1 MRVIV
6 CGAGLVGGSIAEF
19 LAAEGIKV
27 TVIEHDAKV
36 AARIADTMD
45 VQTVVGHAALPDV
58 LAEADAANADMIV
71 AVTQSDEVNM
81 IACEVADSLFDVPN
95 KIARIRH
102 QSYLKDEWASLFT
115 RDNLAID
122 TIISPEVEIARAIA
136 RRLHVPGC
144 FDTKLLAD
152 KKVRLVG
159 VSLGKEAPAL
169 NTPLRQLIKLF
180 PELTAVIVGIIRNDR
195 AFIPTVD
202 DMLIEGDGVYLLC
215 DEAHT
220 TRVMA
225 VLGHTE
231 REARH
236 IVIVGGGNVGLFL
249 SQLIENEFKDVS
261 LRIIER
267 SRERAEYIS
276 ERVKQAIVLNADALE
291 LEILEEARIGDAETI
306 ICITNDDETNILTSL
321 LAKRHGCDRSITL
334 VNKPTYA
341 PLLNNLGLN
350 AVVNPRLITVSSVM
364 QMVRRGR
371 IRAVH
376 HLRDGFADMIEAE
389 ALESSPVIN
398 VPLRDLRLP
407 IGVMIGA
414 IVHEGEVKRPWP
426 DSVIRPHDRVI
437 LMASRENIKRVEQ
450 LFSVRPEYF

>member
-1 MRVIV
+1 MKVIV
-6 CGAGLVGGSIAEF
+6 CGAGLVGSSIAEF
-19 LAAEGIKV
+19 LAAEGVKV
-27 TVIEHDAKV
+27 TVIEHDAKI

-45 VQTVVGHAALPDV
+45 VQTVVGHAALPDT
-58 LAEADAANADMIV
+58 LAQADAANADMVV

-81 IACEVADSLFDVPN
+81 IACEVADALFAVPN

-102 QSYLKDEWASLFT
+102 QSFLKPEWANLFS
-115 RDNLAID
+115 RDHLSID

-144 FDTKLLAD
+144 FDTKLVAD
-152 KKVRLVG
+152 GKVRLVG
-159 VSLGKEAPAL
+159 VNIGKEAPAL
-169 NTPLRQLIKLF
+169 NTPLRHLIKLF

-202 DMLIEGDGVYLLC
+202 DMLLEGDGIYLLC

-220 TRVMA
+220 ARVMA

-231 REARH
+231 REARN
-236 IVIVGGGNVGLFL
+236 VLIVGGGNVGLFL
-249 SQLIENEFKDVS
+249 CQLIEDEFKDVN

-267 SRERAEYIS
+267 NKERAEYVA
-276 ERVKQAIVLNADALE
+276 EQLKNAIVLNADALD
-291 LEILEEARIGDAETI
+291 LEILEEAKISDTETI
-306 ICITNDDETNILTSL
+306 VCITNDDETNILTSL
-321 LAKRHGCDRSITL
+321 LAKRHGCERSITL

-364 QMVRRGR
+364 QLVRRGR

-389 ALESSPVIN
+389 ALEGSPVLN
-398 VPLRDLRLP
+398 TPLRDLRLP
-407 IGVMIGA
+407 IGVVIGA
-414 IVHEGEVKRPWP
+414 IVHEGQVLRPWP

-437 LMASRENIKRVEQ
+437 IMSSRENIKRVEQ
-450 LFSVRPEYF
+450 LFSIRPEYF

>member
-6 CGAGLVGGSIAEF
+6 CGAGLVGSSIAGF
-19 LAAEGIKV
+19 LAAEGVKV
-27 TVIEHDAKV
+27 TVIEHDPKV
-36 AARIADTMD
+36 AARIADTLD
-45 VQTVVGHAALPDV
+45 VQAVVGHAALPDV
-58 LAEADAANADMIV
+58 LNDADAANADMII

-81 IACEVADSLFDVPN
+81 IACEVADCLFDVPN

-102 QSYLKDEWASLFT
+102 QSFLKNEWANLFS

-144 FDTKLLAD
+144 FDTKLVANN
-152 KKVRLVG
+152 KVRLIG
-159 VSLGKEAPAL
+159 VAVGKEAPAL

-195 AFIPTVD
+195 AFMPNID
-202 DMLIEGDGVYLLC
+202 DMLLEGDGIYLLC
-215 DEAHT
+215 DAEHT
-220 TRVMA
+220 ARVMA

-231 REARH
+231 PEARQV
-236 IVIVGGGNVGLFL
+236 VIVGGGNVGLYL
-249 SQLIENEFKDVS
+249 SQLIENEFSGVS

-267 SRERAEYIS
+267 NRERAEYIA
-276 ERVKQAIVLNADALE
+276 EQLKGTIVLNADALD
-291 LEILEEARIGDAETI
+291 LEILEEAKIADTETI
-306 ICITNDDETNILTSL
+306 VCITNDDETNILTSL
-321 LAKRHGCDRSITL
+321 LAKRHGCQRSITL

-364 QMVRRGR
+364 QLVRRGR

-389 ALESSPVIN
+389 ALEGSPVVNI
-398 VPLRDLRLP
+398 PLRDLRLP
-407 IGVMIGA
+407 YGVVIGA
-414 IVHEGEVKRPWP
+414 VVHEGQVIRPWP
-426 DSVIRPHDRVI
+426 DTVIRAHDRVI
-437 LMASRENIKRVEQ
+437 LLSNREHIRKVEQ
-450 LFSVRPEYF
+450 LFSIRPEYF